1 MLLSM
6 DKNSFHM
13 LKGLDPRKVDIVDE
27 ILFRVCLHSPSTL
40 GLGHIYKL
48 FQRVL
53 VDLVQVAIPL
63 FPKVRL
69 PIQKNVY
76 LIDVFS

>member
-1 MLLSM
+1 
-6 DKNSFHM
+6 M

-27 ILFRVCLHSPSTL
+27 ILFRACLHSPSTL
-40 GLGHIYKL
+40 GLDHIYKF
-48 FQRVL
+48 FQKVL